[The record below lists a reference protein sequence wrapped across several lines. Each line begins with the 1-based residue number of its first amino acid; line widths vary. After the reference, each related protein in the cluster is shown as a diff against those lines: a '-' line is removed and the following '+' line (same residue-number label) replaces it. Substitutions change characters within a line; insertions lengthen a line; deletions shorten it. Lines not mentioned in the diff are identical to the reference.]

1 MLVYNMPQY
10 EFANPLDDN
19 DRVDVFFHMNDEKRH
34 IVDGVEWRRVYHSP
48 LASIDT
54 KLDPRDKNAFVR
66 RTEKYTRVGDFQ
78 SLSRDLS
85 DQRASKDGRDG
96 VKEKWLDN
104 YEKTRNGK
112 KHSERIPKVVETP
125 HVKIDMSS

>member
-1 MLVYNMPQY
+1 MPYY
-10 EFANPLDDN
+10 EFFN
-19 DRVDVFFHMNDEKRH
+19 DTTQESVDVFFHMNDDKVYNGE
-34 IVDGVEWRRVYHSP
+34 DGAEIGQWRRVYHSP

-54 KLDPRDKNAFVR
+54 KLDPRDKNAFIR
-66 RTEKYTRVGDFQ
+66 RTEKYSRVGDFQ

-85 DQRASKDGRDG
+85 DQRASKDGKDG

-125 HVKIDMSS
+125 HVKIDMTK

>member
-1 MLVYNMPQY
+1 MAQY
-10 EFANPLDDN
+10 LYEHIESGEIVEITQSMRDEH
-19 DRVDVFFHMNDEKRH
+19 VFNGK
-34 IVDGVEWRRVYHSP
+34 DGNEIGQWRRVFTVP
-48 LASIDT
+48 RASIDT

-78 SLSRDLS
+78 QLSRDLS
-85 DQRASKDGRDG
+85 DQRASKDGKDG

-112 KHSERIPKVVETP
+112 KHNERIPKVIETP
-125 HVKIDMSS
+125 HVKIDMSAKT